1 MSVAPRRVLTDPDVV
16 VLPDLAAVA
25 AEAAERFAAICARAV
40 ASRGACAVALSG
52 GETPKLLYAR
62 LAAEPYR
69 RRVPWDRLQ
78 VFWGDE
84 RCVPPDD
91 PRSNFRLAH
100 EMLLSKVPVPA
111 TSVHR
116 MPGDAADH
124 EAAAEAYAAT
134 LRAVVPPTSDGWP
147 RFDLV
152 LLGLGDNAH
161 TASLFPRTAALR
173 ERDRAVVASFIEEEG
188 MWRMTLTV
196 PVLIR
201 AAEILFLV
209 SGASKAEAVRAVL
222 EGPADPDDLP
232 AALIRPVD
240 GRVTWLLDVPAA
252 SRLARQ
258 GPAGGA

>member
-1 MSVAPRRVLTDPDVV
+1 MNPDIV
-16 VLPDLAAVA
+16 VLSDPPAVA
-25 AEAAERFAAICARAV
+25 AQAAERFAAICGRAA

-69 RRVPWDRLQ
+69 SRVPWDRLQ

-100 EMLLSKVPVPA
+100 EMLLSKVPLPENRI
-111 TSVHR
+111 HR
-116 MPGDAADH
+116 MPADTADH
-124 EAAAEAYAAT
+124 AAAAAAYAET
-134 LRAVVPPTSDGWP
+134 LRAVLPAAADGWP

-161 TASLFPRTAALR
+161 TASLFPRTEALR
-173 ERDRAVVASFIEEEG
+173 ERDRAVVAEFIDDAG

-196 PVLIR
+196 PVLTR

-222 EGPADPDDLP
+222 EGPADPENLP
-232 AALIRPVD
+232 ATLIRPVD
-240 GRVTWLLDVPAA
+240 GRVTWLLDAPAA
-252 SRLARQ
+252 SRLTR
-258 GPAGGA
+258 

>member
-1 MSVAPRRVLTDPDVV
+1 VTVEPEVV

-25 AEAAERFAAICARAV
+25 AGAAERVATICARAV

-69 RRVPWDRLQ
+69 GRIPWQRLH

-91 PRSNFRLAH
+91 PRSNYRMAYETLLA
-100 EMLLSKVPVPA
+100 KVPVP
-111 TSVHR
+111 VEHIHR
-116 MPGDAADH
+116 MPADTADH
-124 EAAAEAYAAT
+124 KAAAAAYAAT
-134 LRAVVPPTSDGWP
+134 LRAVVPVTADGWP

-161 TASLFPRTAALR
+161 TASLFPRTEALR
-173 ERDRAVVASFIEEEG
+173 ERERAVVAQFIEDAG

-196 PVLIR
+196 PVLTH

-209 SGASKAEAVRAVL
+209 SGASKAEAVRAAL
-222 EGPADPDDLP
+222 EGPADPDDVP

-240 GRVTWLLDVPAA
+240 GRVTWLLDAPAA
-252 SRLARQ
+252 SRLTRW
-258 GPAGGA
+258 GPAGRA